1 MLTTALLTTA
11 SPGYLL
17 YFYNTDSKLT
27 MSLNINDLHL
37 EGKRIIIVEDDVPSI
52 RYYETLL
59 NNSGADVKIFRTGKD
74 FVDYLGRED
83 EKIDLVFM
91 DFLIPLV
98 NGIECLRIM
107 RRTRKNV
114 PLIML
119 TAYSSEQSKTE
130 AYLAG
135 ANEYILKP
143 VYPEKIYLLLEKYLK
158 HEISRSFIS

>member
-1 MLTTALLTTA
+1 MA
-11 SPGYLL
+11 
-17 YFYNTDSKLT
+17 
-27 MSLNINDLHL
+27 LNINDLQL
-37 EGKRIIIVEDDVPSI
+37 QGKRIIIVEDDVPSI

-59 NNSGADVKIFRTGKD
+59 SSSGADVKIFRTGKD
-74 FVDYLGRED
+74 FVDYLDTEN
-83 EKIDLVFM
+83 ENIDLVFM

-107 RRTRKNV
+107 RKSKKNV
-114 PLIML
+114 PVLML

-143 VYPEKIYLLLEKYLK
+143 IYPEKIYLLLEKYLK
-158 HEISRSFIS
+158 HEASRSFIS